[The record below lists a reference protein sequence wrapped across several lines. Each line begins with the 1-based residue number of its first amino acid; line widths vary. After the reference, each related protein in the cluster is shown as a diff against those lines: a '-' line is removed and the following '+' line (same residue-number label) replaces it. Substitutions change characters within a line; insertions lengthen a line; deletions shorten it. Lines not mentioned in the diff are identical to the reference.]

1 MQNLFFKKRQINY
14 KSLVIFPILA
24 ILFCFSMFYRVTN
37 AVIAPDLSR
46 EFNLDAEQLGT
57 LGSAFFYAFAFSQVP
72 IGILLDRIGPRR
84 VMSFFSLVGAIGAF
98 IFAAAGS
105 FATALL
111 GRALLGVGMA
121 IAFMGTLKFFVNT
134 YSPQKFST
142 LSGIM
147 VSIGALGNMLATS
160 PLVYLNSVIGWRL
173 TFFYAGIIT
182 MVLGCLIFWLLEKD
196 KEEMRKEVTPD
207 ASYEQTIGVFRTLKL
222 ILSSLSF
229 WQIGSI
235 AFFRYGTF
243 VALQGVWLGPYLL
256 DIKKF
261 APLTAGNIL
270 MMLSIGMVAGS
281 PVAGYLADKVFH
293 TAKPVL
299 MTGLICYIL
308 CLIPLTGIWNIES
321 VFIYS
326 TIFMF
331 MGFFSGFGMLAYTH
345 IKELFPLSMSGT
357 AIAGINFFIM
367 AGGAVFMQ
375 IIGIII
381 SLYTKADQ
389 AYQPGAYHL
398 AFFVCLIGMIGSS
411 VFYAF
416 SKSKQQLF

>member
-1 MQNLFFKKRQINY
+1 
-14 KSLVIFPILA
+14 
-24 ILFCFSMFYRVTN
+24 MFYRVTN

-46 EFNLDAEQLGT
+46 EFNLDAEQLGA
-57 LGSAFFYAFAFSQVP
+57 LGSAFFYAFAFFQVP
-72 IGILLDRIGPRR
+72 MGILLDRIGPRR

-105 FATALL
+105 FAAALL

-121 IAFMGTLKFFVNT
+121 IALMGTLKIFVNT

-173 TFFYAGIIT
+173 TFLYAGIIT
-182 MVLGCLIFWLLEKD
+182 TVLGCLIFWLLEKD
-196 KEEMRKEVTPD
+196 KEGMRKEVLPD
-207 ASYEQTIGVFRTLKL
+207 ASHEQTTGVFRTLKL

-281 PVAGYLADKVFH
+281 PVAGYLADKVFC
-293 TAKPVL
+293 AVKPVL

-308 CLIPLTGIWNIES
+308 CLVPLTGIWNIES
-321 VFIYS
+321 VFVYS

-381 SLYTKADQ
+381 SLYTKTDQ
-389 AYQPGAYHL
+389 TYQPGAYHL

-416 SKSKQQLF
+416 SKSKR